1 MKQLACRLWKED
13 SGQDLL
19 EYVLLVALMAL
30 GAVAM
35 MKSLAY
41 SISDTFSSAATNL
54 MAAQS

>member
-1 MKQLACRLWKED
+1 VKNLARRLWNEET
-13 SGQDLL
+13 GQDLL

-30 GAVAM
+30 GAVAT

-41 SISDTFSSAATNL
+41 TISDTFSSAATNL

>member
-1 MKQLACRLWKED
+1 VKQLACRLWKEET
-13 SGQDLL
+13 GQDLL

-41 SISDTFSSAATNL
+41 TISNTFSSAATNL